1 MHGPSHLLISWFVAE
16 AHGLDS
22 PRDRRIVALSGFAPD
37 IDVLAYAGAIVYFG
51 FDKDLA
57 FENWQAKHKILRR
70 RVIGDCQAC
79 GVPHHITGGRIPL
92 VQAVELIA
100 QEFGLDRRGAP

>member
-22 PRDRRIVALSGFAPD
+22 PRDRRIVGLSGLAPD
-37 IDVLAYAGAIVYFG
+37 IDVLAYAGAIVYYG

-57 FENWQAKHKILRR
+57 FENVRQVVHHRYTYGLGFSAFFILRLFKNIR
-70 RVIGDCQAC
+70 Y
-79 GVPHHITGGRIPL
+79 
-92 VQAVELIA
+92 
-100 QEFGLDRRGAP
+100 